1 MGEPALVHRFL
12 YYIFSKFHYMI
23 RKIKRELSFWKKL
36 LDKQWK
42 REYCENVIQEIN
54 GKTFVEKNL

>member
-1 MGEPALVHRFL
+1 
-12 YYIFSKFHYMI
+12 MI